1 MLHRFSFFDKVF
13 SVIVILFL
21 LLLPHVR
28 RAGAQQP
35 DSCQLPDVVF
45 LGEGPGTY
53 GLPNGYDTLIV
64 KRFGPFRFGP
74 VEGDTVTL
82 TEADNGTGGHVARVL
97 AMTGTD
103 VPPAHFGEKVLIGEF
118 PKFAKVK
125 TIMIDDDNDNRLTT
139 VVNESQ
145 NIYTVVEP
153 SMVQLIEF
161 TTDHA
166 GKYYI
171 DSADSIAFW
180 PACVEEWD
188 KSSVVVNGMCEDGT
202 IMLSVLNHGSDM
214 AGSTTYRIYRND
226 VLFESGEIELPANVS
241 AEWFYNDGATYRL
254 EADQRPG
261 HPGSSNPRVTVS
273 GCQGSTPTPTATATQ
288 EPSATPTTSV
298 TPTATPTTTPQ
309 TSATPTHTATATPTA
324 TTFPTIT
331 LTPFVPTTTA
341 TATATPTIT
350 PFPTEPTGL
359 ESEGEPDQLQIHI
372 PYVENNREANYG
384 Y

>member
-1 MLHRFSFFDKVF
+1 MLNRFSFYDKVF
-13 SVIVILFL
+13 AVIVILFL
-21 LLLPHVR
+21 IWQPASGAADVAQLGSCELPGVI
-28 RAGAQQP
+28 
-35 DSCQLPDVVF
+35 F

-53 GLPNGYDTLIV
+53 SLPDGYDTLII

-82 TEADNGTGGHVARVL
+82 TESDNSTGGHIARAW

-103 VPPAHFGEKVLIGEF
+103 VPPAHFGENVLIGEF
-118 PKFAKVK
+118 PKNARIK

-145 NIYTVVEP
+145 NIYTVIEP
-153 SMVQLIEF
+153 SMVQPIEF

-214 AGSTTYRIYRND
+214 AGPTTYRIYRND
-226 VLFESGEIELPANVS
+226 NLIESGEIELPANVS

-254 EADQRPG
+254 EVDQRPG
-261 HPGSSNPRVTVS
+261 HPGSSNPRATVES
-273 GCQGSTPTPTATATQ
+273 CQALTPTATHTPTNTATQ
-288 EPSATPTTSV
+288 EPSV
-298 TPTATPTTTPQ
+298 
-309 TSATPTHTATATPTA
+309 TPTHTATATPSPTTTPQPSATPTHTA
-324 TTFPTIT
+324 TPTSTATATPSATVT
-331 LTPFVPTTTA
+331 LTPFVPTA
-341 TATATPTIT
+341 TITATPV
-350 PFPTEPTGL
+350 PTEPTGL
-359 ESEGEPDQLQIHI
+359 DPEDEPGLRKIFV
-372 PYVENNREANYG
+372 PYVESNHEQ
-384 Y
+384 